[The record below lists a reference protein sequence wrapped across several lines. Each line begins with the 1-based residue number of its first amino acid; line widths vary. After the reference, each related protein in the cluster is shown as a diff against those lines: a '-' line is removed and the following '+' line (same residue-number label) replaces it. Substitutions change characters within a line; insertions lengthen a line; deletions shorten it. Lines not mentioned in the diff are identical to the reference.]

1 VSSELH
7 VIDVGHGNCAVVT
20 GNDWAMMVDAGASA
34 AVIET
39 VIHLGLTRLNSI
51 VISHRDFDHARGLVQ
66 LLARE
71 SLEIGA
77 VYIGADAAKNPSAP
91 ETANLLVALADAKR
105 GGRCTVSRDL
115 DNTFASTEL
124 SGGGVVVEVIAPTF
138 ATVMTG
144 PTGRSPAGPK
154 MTSNSVSAVLR
165 VVLPDGLRIL
175 LPGDMDHVALKELI
189 EAGVDLTADVLVFP
203 HHGSLGTVPDERAFA
218 ADVMRA
224 VNAATVLFSVG
235 RAIKARPTA
244 DVLSGVLDVR
254 PDVKIAC
261 TQLSSG
267 CLGMGSDLPESPTQ
281 LGHLTAL
288 PAAGRSTCR
297 ACAGSITLRRPGMV
311 GPVAAE
317 HEKYLLATASTPM
330 CRTLRPEVG

>member
-20 GNDWAMMVDAGASA
+20 GRDWAMMIDAGASA

-39 VIHLGLTRLNSI
+39 VIHLGLTRLDSI
-51 VISHRDFDHARGLVQ
+51 VISHRDYDHARGLVQ
-66 LLARE
+66 LLARK
-71 SLEIGA
+71 SLEIGT

-105 GGRCTVSRDL
+105 SGRCTVSRDL
-115 DNTFASTEL
+115 DSTFASTAL
-124 SGGGVVVEVIAPTF
+124 SGGDVTVEVLGPTF
-138 ATVMTG
+138 AAAMTG
-144 PTGRSPAGPK
+144 PTGKSPAGPT

-175 LPGDMDHVALKELI
+175 LPGDMDHIALKELM
-189 EAGVDLTADVLVFP
+189 EEGVDLTADVLVFP
-203 HHGSLGTVPDERAFA
+203 HHGSLGTVPDERGFA

-224 VNAATVLFSVG
+224 VDAATVLFSVG
-235 RAIKARPTA
+235 RAVKARPTG
-244 DVLSGVLDVR
+244 DVLRGVFDVR

-267 CLGMGSDLPESPTQ
+267 CLGMGSSLPDSPTQ

-297 ACAGSITLRRPGMV
+297 ACAGSITLGQPGII
-311 GPVAAE
+311 GPAAEE

-330 CRTLRPEVG
+330 CRTLRPEIS